1 MRAIALDSIN
11 NAKQGHIGMSL
22 GAAEIFYSL
31 IGKTV
36 NFSTLNPK
44 WINRDRFVL
53 SAGHGSM
60 GLYSIYHLLG
70 ILNHEDIKNHKVFES
85 KTPSHPEIDKLAYID
100 ASTGPLGQGIAM
112 ATGMA

>member
-1 MRAIALDSIN
+1 M
-11 NAKQGHIGMSL
+11 
-22 GAAEIFYSL
+22 
-31 IGKTV
+31 
-36 NFSTLNPK
+36 
-44 WINRDRFVL
+44 L

-100 ASTGPLGQGIAM
+100 ASTGSHWVKV
-112 ATGMA
+112 